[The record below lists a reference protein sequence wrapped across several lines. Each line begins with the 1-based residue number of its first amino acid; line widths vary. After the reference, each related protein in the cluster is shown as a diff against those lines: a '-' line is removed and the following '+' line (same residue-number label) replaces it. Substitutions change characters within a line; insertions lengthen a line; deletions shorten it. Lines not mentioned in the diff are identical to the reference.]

1 MGFSGGGSNILKA
14 HRHDGTVV
22 QDGGSLDFNN
32 ITQSNSSAGQ
42 IFYSDGT
49 HLQQLSYPGVPAG
62 ETLVAAPASVAP
74 SWGAGGGGGTWT
86 ADGFDV
92 SAGGTAAL
100 NVSGMTGRDI
110 TQVLFSVG
118 SNATTTAFPM
128 IRVNNLSTGT
138 YNVRNACV
146 MNALSVEYHTFQTG
160 YVLDQNPAD
169 NIGLQY
175 SGVMYIFK
183 GDSNLP
189 FGGNTMKSIVTAL
202 QTDDANPRP
211 WITTQGAGSQTDTN
225 AITQIDLLMSSG
237 NIYGSMQVN
246 SMDYQ

>member
-1 MGFSGGGSNILKA
+1 MGFGGGGSAGMTA
-14 HRHDGTVV
+14 HVHNNVPL
-22 QDGGSLDFNN
+22 QGGPLDFANDTIASLN
-32 ITQSNSSAGQ
+32 AGSTT
-42 IFYSDGT
+42 FSDGAA
-49 HLQQLSYPGVPAG
+49 LQELVIGNAG
-62 ETLVAAPASVAP
+62 ETLTVN
-74 SWGAGGGGGTWT
+74 GGGTAPEWAAGGAAAVWT
-86 ADGFDV
+86 ADGNDV

-128 IRVNNLSTGT
+128 VRVNNLSTGT
-138 YNVRNACV
+138 YNLRNACV
-146 MNALSVEYHTFQTG
+146 TSALNVGYFTYQTG
-160 YVLDQNPAD
+160 YILDQNPAD

-183 GDSNLP
+183 GDPNLP
-189 FGGNTMKSIVTAL
+189 FTGNTMKSIVTAL

-211 WITTQGAGSQTDTN
+211 WITTQGAGCQTDTN
-225 AITQIDLLMSSG
+225 AITQIDLVMSSG